1 MQRPLC
7 ERMLYPRLSM
17 FGSGTVLY
25 CSSVSR
31 THSGQQLRRRCQQM
45 LLASCTNSP
54 SCSSLCVFNGGSL
67 LLFSCLMG
75 FLLLNPSDEAD
86 PAVLGIIPSW
96 WVMTW
101 GLEPADL
108 QAERE
113 GCQRFLQL
121 NLNWWTRIILAAG
134 LMELASTSNLSQF
147 LSSRWCFGSFSLT
160 LSLFY
165 YRKPLSTTRVSYH
178 HNTKQLSLSGWYP
191 VATHP
196 CLYALLCKKLS
207 LKMPPSSLLC
217 HQNSIRASRPCST
230 DLLEETSFKSVYP
243 TDGFFIPNS
252 SQW

>member
-17 FGSGTVLY
+17 FGLGTVLY
-25 CSSVSR
+25 CSSMGR
-31 THSGQQLRRRCQQM
+31 THSGQQLCRLCQQM

-75 FLLLNPSDEAD
+75 FSLLNPSDEAD

-147 LSSRWCFGSFSLT
+147 LSSSVFWQFFTYT
-160 LSLFY
+160 LSF
-165 YRKPLSTTRVSYH
+165 
-178 HNTKQLSLSGWYP
+178 
-191 VATHP
+191 
-196 CLYALLCKKLS
+196 LL
-207 LKMPPSSLLC
+207 
-217 HQNSIRASRPCST
+217 
-230 DLLEETSFKSVYP
+230 
-243 TDGFFIPNS
+243 
-252 SQW
+252 

>member
-1 MQRPLC
+1 
-7 ERMLYPRLSM
+7 
-17 FGSGTVLY
+17 
-25 CSSVSR
+25 
-31 THSGQQLRRRCQQM
+31 M
-45 LLASCTNSP
+45 LLASCTNS
-54 SCSSLCVFNGGSL
+54 SSRSSLCVFNGGSL

-108 QAERE
+108 QAERG

-147 LSSRWCFGSFSLT
+147 LPLRWGLGNFSLT
-160 LSLFY
+160 LSLSY
-165 YRKPLSTTRVSYH
+165 YRKPLSTTGVSCH
-178 HNTKQLSLSGWYP
+178 HNSEQLPLSGWHP
-191 VATHP
+191 VVTHS

-217 HQNSIRASRPCST
+217 HQNSICTSRPCS
-230 DLLEETSFKSVYP
+230 
-243 TDGFFIPNS
+243 INS
-252 SQW
+252 SPWRNHFQISLPHGWLLYSKFLTMVIIAFKKLSNCFLE